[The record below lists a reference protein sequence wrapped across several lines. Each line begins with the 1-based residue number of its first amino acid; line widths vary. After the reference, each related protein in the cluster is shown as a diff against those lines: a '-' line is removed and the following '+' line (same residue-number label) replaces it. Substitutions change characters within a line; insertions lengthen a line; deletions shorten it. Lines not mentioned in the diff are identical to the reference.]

1 MIRKLL
7 TALVIIV
14 SLGTAGSVCVQD
26 FDKGLRAAQ
35 SGEFVTALKEWKVLA
50 GQGDASAQC
59 FIAYFNTVVCDEIS
73 ILLLNRGKTDGT
85 KLRTSHSV

>member
-1 MIRKLL
+1 
-7 TALVIIV
+7 
-14 SLGTAGSVCVQD
+14 VCAQD

-59 FIAYFNTVVCDEIS
+59 FYCIFQYC
-73 ILLLNRGKTDGT
+73 GM
-85 KLRTSHSV
+85 

>member
-1 MIRKLL
+1 MKKLL
-7 TALVIIV
+7 TALVIIA
-14 SLGTAGSVCVQD
+14 SLGTAGSVCALD

-59 FIAYFNTVVCDEIS
+59 FYCIFQYC
-73 ILLLNRGKTDGT
+73 GM
-85 KLRTSHSV
+85 